1 MALKPIKM
9 SIKKQVDVLVI
20 GAGPSGTIAAAIMHK
35 AGLGVQIVEKMR
47 FPRFVIG
54 ESLLPRCMEALEE
67 AGLLD
72 AVKARNFQQKF
83 GAKFI
88 REDKL
93 CDFNF
98 SQQYTPGWSWTWQV
112 PRAEF
117 DKTLADACEVRG
129 IPVQYETEVTGVEIH
144 DDGSSTTTVKTA
156 DGNTETINA
165 RFIVDGSGYGR
176 VIPTLFGLNKPSSQ
190 YTRRAMFAHME
201 DPHRQES
208 AEPDRITVYVHNLKT
223 WIWVIP
229 FSNGNTSVGY
239 VGNPEF
245 FDQYPG
251 DIKEQFHG
259 MLNAEP
265 ALARR
270 FRDYK
275 LVWDEPRFL
284 QGWSTTTDAFYGKG
298 FVLTGNVTEFLD
310 PVFSSGVTL
319 ASVSAQKAANLV
331 IKQLKGE
338 QVDWQNDY
346 MKQMQMGVDV
356 FRTFVNGWYDGTLFK
371 IFFAENRSEDML
383 NQICSVLA
391 GYVWDDTNP
400 FVKKSE
406 KTVYAL
412 ARYLDAQAEQIVA

>member
-1 MALKPIKM
+1 M

-20 GAGPSGTIAAAIMHK
+20 GAGPSGSIAAAILHK
-35 AGLGVQIVEKMR
+35 SGLDVQIVEKLK

-67 AGLLD
+67 ADLLE
-72 AVKARNFQQKF
+72 AVKAKHFQQKF

-88 REDKL
+88 WGDKL

-98 SQQYTPGWSWTWQV
+98 SNQYTPGWSWTWQV

-117 DKTLADACEVRG
+117 DKTLVDACEARG
-129 IPVQYETEVTGVEIH
+129 ISVSYETEVVAVDIH
-144 DDGSSTTTVKTA
+144 EDGTSTTTVKYL
-156 DGNTETINA
+156 DGTTDTIDA
-165 RFIVDGSGYGR
+165 KFIVDGSGYGR
-176 VIPTLFGLNKPSSQ
+176 VIPTLFGLNKPSTQ
-190 YTRRAMFAHME
+190 YTRKAMFSHME
-201 DPHRQES
+201 DPHRHE
-208 AEPDRITVYVHNLKT
+208 AVEPDRITIYVHDLKT
-223 WIWVIP
+223 WVWVIP

-245 FDQYPG
+245 FDQYKG
-251 DIKEQFHG
+251 DMKEQFKG
-259 MLNAEP
+259 MLFAEHD
-265 ALARR
+265 LKER

-284 QGWSTTTDAFYGKG
+284 QGWSATTDTFFGKG

-331 IKQLKGE
+331 IKHLKGE

-346 MKQMQMGVDV
+346 MTQMQMGVDV

-371 IFFAENRSEDML
+371 IFFAEERNEDML

-391 GYVWDDTNP
+391 GYVWDDSNP

-406 KTVYAL
+406 KTVYTL
-412 ARYLDAQAEQIVA
+412 ARYLDAQAALKEVQA

>member
-1 MALKPIKM
+1 M

-20 GAGPSGTIAAAIMHK
+20 GAGPSGSIAAAILHK
-35 AGLGVQIVEKMR
+35 SGLDVQIVEKLK

-67 AGLLD
+67 ADLLE
-72 AVKARNFQQKF
+72 AVKAKNFQQKF

-88 REDKL
+88 WGDKL

-98 SQQYTPGWSWTWQV
+98 SNQYTPGWSWTWQV

-117 DKTLADACEVRG
+117 DKTLVDACEARG
-129 IPVQYETEVTGVEIH
+129 ISVSYETEVVGVDIH
-144 DDGSSTTTVKTA
+144 EDGTSTTTVKFL
-156 DGNTETINA
+156 DGTTDTIEA
-165 RFIVDGSGYGR
+165 KFIVDGSGYGR
-176 VIPTLFGLNKPSSQ
+176 VIPTLFGLNKPSTQ
-190 YTRRAMFAHME
+190 YTRKAMFAHME
-201 DPHRQES
+201 DPHRHE
-208 AEPDRITVYVHNLKT
+208 AVEPDRITIYVHDLKT
-223 WIWVIP
+223 WVWVIP

-245 FDQYPG
+245 FDQYKG
-251 DIKEQFHG
+251 DMKEQFKG
-259 MLNAEP
+259 MLFAEHD
-265 ALARR
+265 LKER

-284 QGWSTTTDAFYGKG
+284 QGWSATTDTFYGNG

-331 IKQLKGE
+331 IKHLKGE

-346 MKQMQMGVDV
+346 MTQMQMGVDV

-371 IFFAENRSEDML
+371 IFFAEERNEDML

-406 KTVYAL
+406 KTVYTL
-412 ARYLDAQAEQIVA
+412 ARYLDAQAALKEVQA